1 MLEFQSK
8 VTAGD
13 SLRNTRMDNNDTQSF
28 SEDEPIQESTY
39 LAHAEIEDISPTF
52 VTVTEILNL
61 TLNDQ
66 EHLNESA
73 AIENIS
79 VNKTF

>member
-1 MLEFQSK
+1 
-8 VTAGD
+8 
-13 SLRNTRMDNNDTQSF
+13 MDDNDTQSF

-52 VTVTEILNL
+52 VTVTEFLNL
-61 TLNDQ
+61 TLNDE
-66 EHLNESA
+66 EHLNEPV

-79 VNKTF
+79 VNKTIWSKSYLFKHILCYKFKM

>member
-1 MLEFQSK
+1 
-8 VTAGD
+8 
-13 SLRNTRMDNNDTQSF
+13 MDNNDTQSF

-52 VTVTEILNL
+52 VTVTEFSNL

-66 EHLNESA
+66 EHLNESV

-79 VNKTF
+79 VNKTI